1 MQISLACLVPVLNHL
16 LSQDRACQQRLK
28 AQAHKTLA
36 VCLSSAVLCLE
47 VQDNGL
53 VALAPTPNPAD
64 VTISLELPEVLP
76 LVVGWAFASAM
87 QKQQA
92 MQKVMA
98 AATIEGDAELAAC
111 VSYLVEHLRWDLEDD
126 LSKIFGDSVAVGLMR
141 LGTQAQHFMVDNV
154 RRLSESLREYAVY
167 ERGWLVSHEQL
178 DLFADQVRRLRDDV
192 DRLEKRINRVN
203 GGA

>member
-1 MQISLACLVPVLNHL
+1 MQISLACLVPVINHL
-16 LSQDRACQQRLK
+16 LSQDRVCQRRLK
-28 AQAHKTLA
+28 AQAYKTI
-36 VCLSSAVLCLE
+36 VVRLSSALLCLE

-53 VALAPTPNPAD
+53 VALAAAPNSAD
-64 VTISLELPEVLP
+64 VTISLKLPEVLP
-76 LVVGWAFASAM
+76 LVAGWAFASAT

-98 AATIEGDAELAAC
+98 AATIEGDAELATC

-126 LSKIFGDSVAVGLMR
+126 LSKIFGDSFAVGLMR
-141 LGTQAQHFMVDNV
+141 LGARTQHFMVDSA

-167 ERGWLVSHEQL
+167 EQGWLVSQEQS

-192 DRLEKRINRVN
+192 ERLEKRINRLN
-203 GGA
+203 GNV